1 MNLPDAVRLHN
12 RNSKFR
18 WVIFCHHPSNIINLT
33 YPYSYH
39 RENNCFMLRNFFKT
53 ASRVIIKHK
62 AYSAINFIGLTC
74 GLTLALLIIAYVRSE
89 MNYDQFHSKIDRLYR
104 LRYDVPNGLQLAT
117 TPPPIAPVLK
127 DYYTEIEEA
136 GRLFFRTVSISKPG
150 STEAFEETSI
160 LFADSAIARMF
171 DFTMV
176 QGQVTKPLVDK
187 FTVIINEEMAT
198 KYFGNANPIGETLIF
213 GGKNSYR
220 VVGVAKDFPEN
231 SHLRFN
237 MLVPYDDMFDL
248 ESIQTEEVL
257 RNNLSRNFIISHSYT
272 YVLLKAGATSVNID
286 TSMTSFLK
294 KYADPRFLVGQK
306 FTLMPVKDIHLHSTL
321 QAEPSPTNSMT
332 NILIFLGIGVL
343 TLFIACINYINLST
357 AQSFARIKEIGIRKI
372 FGSMRVQ
379 LVGQFLAESFLFCLV
394 AMAFAY
400 ISFYFALP
408 LLNLLTNKSLVFADV
423 LDTKL
428 ILASIA
434 LLLFITLLAGG
445 YPAYFVTTF
454 DSVRSLKGAGTT
466 GDGRQTL
473 RKVLVV
479 FQLSIACLLLSGSLL
494 IIKQL
499 DYIESRPLGYQKEQI
514 INIPLYSQNIN
525 SYFRQ
530 NDSTFRVRLQSFRD
544 RIEAQSGVSATSL
557 NSGSPGQGVVFR
569 GTVPEGFSTEDNM
582 FIANLSIDHDYI
594 QSFGIEVIAGR
605 AFSLDF
611 ASDEQE
617 AFLVNETAV
626 KEFKWETPAKALGR
640 TINREGKK
648 GTVIGVVRDFHFA
661 DLTTPV
667 SAIVLSIDR
676 NQFGNLSVR
685 FDNVNVQ
692 QTIET
697 MRTEWNQFFPEKAFE
712 FSFLDEQLNQQ
723 YSSFQNFGSIIEAF
737 TGIAILISCLGVY
750 GLVLYTVQRKVK
762 EIGVRKVLGASMH
775 SILLIIYRDFAVLIA
790 LGFVVA
796 VPLTWWLMDRWFSN
810 FIYHTTI
817 DAGTFVVSLV
827 LLLLVVLLTISYQA
841 VRAALAN
848 PVHSLRS
855 E

>member
-1 MNLPDAVRLHN
+1 M
-12 RNSKFR
+12 
-18 WVIFCHHPSNIINLT
+18 LT
-33 YPYSYH
+33 
-39 RENNCFMLRNFFKT
+39 NFFKT

-62 AYSAINFIGLTC
+62 AYSVINFIGLTC
-74 GLTLALLIIAYVRSE
+74 GLALALLIISYVRSE
-89 MNYDQFHSKIDRLYR
+89 LSYDLFHSKIDRLYR

-117 TPPPIAPVLK
+117 TPPPIAPVFK
-127 DYYTEIEEA
+127 DYFPEAEEV
-136 GRLFFRTVSISKPG
+136 GRLFLRSVSITKPE
-150 STEAFEETSI
+150 STEAFEEQGI
-160 LFADSAIARMF
+160 LFADSAIAKMF
-171 DFTMV
+171 DFEIV
-176 QGQVTKPLVDK
+176 KGSVRRPLVDK
-187 FTVIINEEMAT
+187 FTIIINEEMAT
-198 KYFGNANPIGETLIF
+198 KYFGNADPVGETLILA
-213 GGKNSYR
+213 GKNSYK
-220 VVGVAKDFPEN
+220 VVGVAKNFPEN

-248 ESIQTEEVL
+248 ESPQTEEVL

-272 YVLLKAGATSVNID
+272 YVLLKPGATPANID

-294 KYADPRFLVGQK
+294 KYADPRFIVGQK

-321 QAEPSPTNSMT
+321 LAEPSATNTMT
-332 NILIFLGIGVL
+332 NILIFSGIGIL

-372 FGSMRVQ
+372 FGSMRIQ

-394 AMAFAY
+394 AMVFAY
-400 ISFYFALP
+400 VVFYFTLP
-408 LLNLLTNKSLVFADV
+408 LLNLLTSKSLLFTEV
-423 LDTKL
+423 LDMKL
-428 ILASIA
+428 IVASVA
-434 LLLFITLLAGG
+434 LLLFITLMAGG

-454 DSVRSLKGAGTT
+454 DSVRALKGAGTT
-466 GDGRQTL
+466 GDGRQLL

-514 INIPLYSQNIN
+514 INIPLYSQNMN

-530 NDSTFRVRLQSFRD
+530 HDSTFSVRLQSFRD
-544 RIEAQSGVSATSL
+544 LIETQSGVNATTL

-569 GTVPEGFSTEDNM
+569 GTIPEGFTSEDNL
-582 FIANLSIDHDYI
+582 FIANLSVDHDFI
-594 QSFGIEVIAGR
+594 KAFGIETVAGR
-605 AFSLDF
+605 SFSKDF
-611 ASDEQE
+611 PSDEKE
-617 AFLVNETAV
+617 AFLVNEAAI
-626 KEFKWETPAKALGR
+626 KEFNWNSPEKALGK

-648 GTVIGVVRDFHFA
+648 GTVIGVVKDFHFA

-685 FDNVNVQ
+685 FENASVQ
-692 QTIET
+692 QTLEK
-697 MRTEWNQFFPEKAFE
+697 MEAEWNNLFPEKAFE
-712 FSFLDEQLNQQ
+712 FTFLDQQLNQQ

-737 TGIAILISCLGVY
+737 TLIAILISCLGVY

-762 EIGVRKVLGASMH
+762 EIGVRKVLGASMRN
-775 SILLIIYRDFAVLIA
+775 ILLIIYRDFALLIA
-790 LGFVVA
+790 IGFLIA
-796 VPLTWWLMDRWFSN
+796 VPITWWLMDRWFSN

-817 DAGTFVVSLV
+817 DALTFLFSLSLV
-827 LLLLVVLLTISYQA
+827 LVVVWLTISYQA
-841 VRAALAN
+841 VRAASAN
-848 PVHSLRS
+848 PVQSLRS